1 MAAYDLEEQE
11 QLSAMKA
18 WWEKNGNL
26 VTGAVLVFAIAVAGY
41 QGWRWYQA
49 RQAADAGAMYAAL
62 TQAEQAKDM
71 AKLRVLTDEIISKH
85 GDTVVAELGA
95 VLTAKAELDAGN
107 AKAARSKLEWAAT
120 KGADPLLRDL
130 ARLRLASVLL
140 DEKDFS
146 AALKTLEAAPAPAF
160 VARFEDL
167 RGDLLFAKGDS
178 AGAKSA
184 YARALEGINKQAGQQ
199 SMGFRAAV
207 QTKLDALGGA

>member
-49 RQAADAGAMYAAL
+49 KQTAESGAIYAAL
-62 TQAEQAKDM
+62 TQAEQVKDM

-85 GDTVVAELGA
+85 GDTAVAELAA

-107 AKAARSKLEWAAT
+107 GKAARSKLEWAVA
-120 KGADPLLRDL
+120 KGSDPLLRDL
-130 ARLRLASVLL
+130 ARLRLASVQL
-140 DEKDFS
+140 DEKDYA
-146 AALKTLEAAPAPAF
+146 AALKMLEPAPAPVF
-160 VARFEDL
+160 TARFEDL
-167 RGDLLFAKGDS
+167 RGDLLFAKGDV
-178 AGAKSA
+178 AAAKSA

-199 SMGFRAAV
+199 SMGFRVAV